1 MNVDLCTVVNHRL
14 QFTLLQ
20 AGENDGDDAD
30 NSAIDGEP
38 SEIGTFHKA
47 DHPFASKKTGKI
59 TVKKGPKKK
68 TYKLKVRIKAAGTG
82 NYKAKTSTVTVNIR
96 VR

>member
-30 NSAIDGEP
+30 NGAIDGEP

-59 TVKKGPKKK
+59 GGHETANQG
-68 TYKLKVRIKAAGTG
+68 GSG
-82 NYKAKTSTVTVNIR
+82 DS
-96 VR
+96 